1 MTWSALK
8 TIGSSTNRMVNGAW
22 IWVVV
27 GVLPQMTGMNS
38 EPTASS
44 WARPMVATVRIR
56 RGALKKRRM
65 MASSTT
71 LPSTTA
77 ASSPRATA
85 KK

>member
-1 MTWSALK
+1 MNTS
-8 TIGSSTNRMVNGAW
+8 GSRRNLSVNGAW

-56 RGALKKRRM
+56 RVALKKRRM
-65 MASSTT
+65 MASSTR

-77 ASSPRATA
+77 ATRPRATA
-85 KK
+85 RK